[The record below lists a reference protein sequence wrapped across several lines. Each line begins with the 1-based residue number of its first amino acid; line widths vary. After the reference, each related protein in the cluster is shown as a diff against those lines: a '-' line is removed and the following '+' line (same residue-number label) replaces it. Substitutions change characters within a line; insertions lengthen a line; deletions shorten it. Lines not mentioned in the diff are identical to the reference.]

1 MLIENSCNAATNQ
14 QLDWNLMRAQ
24 HTRAGGF
31 TLIELMMTIAIAG
44 ILAVLALPA
53 FTRSLKNNCMTTT
66 TNNLVTSL
74 QLAKSEAVKRRS
86 TVRVEAIDASDANNE
101 WGKAGWKVTWLDI
114 TSTATPKPIEEIR
127 VVELG
132 CGSDYISIDGMGG
145 AQATGGVASVSYDS
159 SGYTESSVF
168 NVCDSDK
175 EVNGRQISLNSLG
188 RPSTESNFTC
198 P

>member
-1 MLIENSCNAATNQ
+1 MKT
-14 QLDWNLMRAQ
+14 Q

-31 TLIELMMTIAIAG
+31 TLIELMITIAVVG
-44 ILAVLALPA
+44 VLTALVLPS
-53 FTRSLKNNCMTTT
+53 FTKLLKNNCMTTT

-74 QLAKSEAVKRRS
+74 QLAKSEAVKRRA
-86 TVRVEAIDASDANNE
+86 TVRVEAIDIDPSNPNTYKSHDE
-101 WGKAGWKVTWLDI
+101 WDKVGWRVKGPDI
-114 TSTATPKPIEEIR
+114 TSTATPKPTETIR

-132 CGSDYISIDGMGG
+132 CGSDYISIDGTGG
-145 AQATGGVASVSYDS
+145 AQATSGVASVSYDP
-159 SGYTESSVF
+159 SGYTELSGF

-175 EVNGRQISLNSLG
+175 EVKDRQINLNSLG

>member
-1 MLIENSCNAATNQ
+1 MK
-14 QLDWNLMRAQ
+14 AQ

-101 WGKAGWKVTWLDI
+101 WGKAGWRVRGPDI
-114 TSTATPKPIEEIR
+114 TTSAAITKTIR
-127 VVELG
+127 EVAPG
-132 CGSDYISIDGMGG
+132 CGSDYIRIAAQMTGSSTPITSI
-145 AQATGGVASVSYDS
+145 SYNS

-168 NVCDSDK
+168 NVCDSESSRAKKVGD
-175 EVNGRQISLNSLG
+175 RQISLNSLG
-188 RPSTESNFTC
+188 RPSTERFTIDNPNPAC

>member
-1 MLIENSCNAATNQ
+1 MK
-14 QLDWNLMRAQ
+14 AQ

-44 ILAVLALPA
+44 ILAVLALPG
-53 FTRSLKNNCMTTT
+53 FTESLKNNCMTTT

-86 TVRVEAIDASDANNE
+86 TVRVEAIDASEANNE
-101 WGKAGWKVTWLDI
+101 WGKAGWRVRGPDI
-114 TSTATPKPIEEIR
+114 TTSVAITKTMRA
-127 VVELG
+127 VEPG
-132 CGSDYISIDGMGG
+132 CGSDYIHIFGTGA
-145 AQATGGVASVSYDS
+145 AQATGSGASRSASISYDS

-168 NVCDSDK
+168 NVCDNDK
-175 EVNGRQISLNSLG
+175 EVGGRQISLNSLG
-188 RPSTESNFTC
+188 RPSTERFTKDNPNPAC

>member
-1 MLIENSCNAATNQ
+1 MK
-14 QLDWNLMRAQ
+14 AQ

-44 ILAVLALPA
+44 ILAVLTLPG
-53 FTRSLKNNCMTTT
+53 FTKSLKNNCMTTT

-86 TVRVEAIDASDANNE
+86 TVRVEAIDIDPSKPNTYKSHNE
-101 WGKAGWKVTWLDI
+101 WDKVGWRVTGPDI
-114 TSTATPKPIEEIR
+114 TTSAAITKTMR

-132 CGSDYISIDGMGG
+132 CGSDYIRIDGTGG
-145 AQATGGVASVSYDS
+145 AQATGSGASRSASVSYDS

-175 EVNGRQISLNSLG
+175 EVGGRQISLNSLG
-188 RPSTESNFTC
+188 RPSTRRFTIDNPNPAC

>member
-1 MLIENSCNAATNQ
+1 MK
-14 QLDWNLMRAQ
+14 AQ
-24 HTRAGGF
+24 HTRASGF

-44 ILAVLALPA
+44 ILAVLALPS
-53 FTRSLKNNCMTTT
+53 FTKSLKNNCMTTT

-74 QLAKSEAVKRRS
+74 QLAKSEAVKRRA
-86 TVRVEAIDASDANNE
+86 TVRVEAIDLNPSDPSDLYKSHDE
-101 WGKAGWKVTWLDI
+101 WDKVGWRVRGPDI
-114 TSTATPKPIEEIR
+114 TTSAAITKTMR

-132 CGSDYISIDGMGG
+132 CGSDYISIDGTGG
-145 AQATGGVASVSYDS
+145 AQATGGVAAVSYDS

-168 NVCDSDK
+168 NVCDKDK
-175 EVNGRQISLNSLG
+175 EVKGRQIRLNSLG

>member
-1 MLIENSCNAATNQ
+1 MK
-14 QLDWNLMRAQ
+14 AQ

-31 TLIELMMTIAIAG
+31 TLIELIMTIAIAG
-44 ILAVLALPA
+44 ILAVLAFPP
-53 FTRSLKNNCMTTT
+53 FTKLLKNNCMTTT

-86 TVRVEAIDASDANNE
+86 TVRVEAINAAEADNE
-101 WGKAGWKVTWLDI
+101 WGMAGWKVTWPDI
-114 TSTATPKPIEEIR
+114 TSTATPKPTETIR
-127 VVELG
+127 EVALG
-132 CGSDYISIDGMGG
+132 CGSDYIPTVASITVAIDGTG
-145 AQATGGVASVSYDS
+145 AAQVTGGVAAVSYDP
-159 SGYTESSVF
+159 SGYTELSGF

-175 EVNGRQISLNSLG
+175 EVSGRQVSLNRLG

>member
-1 MLIENSCNAATNQ
+1 MKT
-14 QLDWNLMRAQ
+14 Q
-24 HTRAGGF
+24 HTPAGGF
-31 TLIELMMTIAIAG
+31 TLIELMITIAVVGVLTA
-44 ILAVLALPA
+44 LALPS
-53 FTRSLKNNCMTTT
+53 FTKLLKNNCMTTT

-101 WGKAGWKVTWLDI
+101 WGEAGWRVRGPDI
-114 TSTATPKPIEEIR
+114 TSTATPKPTETIR

-132 CGSDYISIDGMGG
+132 CGSDYIRIDGTGG
-145 AQATGGVASVSYDS
+145 AKETSGVASVSYDP
-159 SGYTESSVF
+159 SGYTELSGF

-175 EVNGRQISLNSLG
+175 EVKDRQISLNSLG
-188 RPSTESNFTC
+188 RPSTESDFTC

>member
-1 MLIENSCNAATNQ
+1 MK
-14 QLDWNLMRAQ
+14 AQ

-31 TLIELMMTIAIAG
+31 TLIELMIAIAIVG
-44 ILAVLALPA
+44 ILTALALPA
-53 FTRSLKNNCMTTT
+53 FTKSLKNNCMTTT

-86 TVRVEAIDASDANNE
+86 TVRVEAIDASEANNE
-101 WGKAGWKVTWLDI
+101 WGKAGWRVRGPDI
-114 TSTATPKPIEEIR
+114 TTSAVITKTLRK
-127 VVELG
+127 VEPG
-132 CGSDYISIDGMGG
+132 CGSDYIRIDGTGG
-145 AQATGGVASVSYDS
+145 AQETGGVASISYDL

-175 EVNGRQISLNSLG
+175 EVNGRQVSLNSLG
-188 RPSTESNFTC
+188 RPSTRSNFAC

>member
-1 MLIENSCNAATNQ
+1 MK
-14 QLDWNLMRAQ
+14 AQ

-31 TLIELMMTIAIAG
+31 TLIELMMTLAIAG
-44 ILAVLALPA
+44 ILAVLALPS
-53 FTRSLKNNCMTTT
+53 FTKSLKNNCMTTT

-86 TVRVEAIDASDANNE
+86 TVRVEAIDASEPNNE
-101 WGKAGWKVTWLDI
+101 WGKAGWRVRGPDLT
-114 TSTATPKPIEEIR
+114 TSATIMKTLRE
-127 VVELG
+127 VEPG
-132 CGSDYISIDGMGG
+132 CGSDYIRIDGTGG
-145 AQATGGVASVSYDS
+145 AQATGGGASVSYDL

-168 NVCDSDK
+168 NVCDKDR
-175 EVNGRQISLNSLG
+175 EVSGRQISLNSLG

>member
-1 MLIENSCNAATNQ
+1 MK
-14 QLDWNLMRAQ
+14 AQ

-31 TLIELMMTIAIAG
+31 TLIELMITIAIVG
-44 ILAVLALPA
+44 ILTALTLPS
-53 FTRSLKNNCMTTT
+53 FTKSLKNNCMTTT

-101 WGKAGWKVTWLDI
+101 WGKAGWRVRGPDI
-114 TSTATPKPIEEIR
+114 TTSAVITKTLRE
-127 VVELG
+127 VEPG
-132 CGSDYISIDGMGG
+132 CGSDYIRIHGTGA
-145 AQATGGVASVSYDS
+145 AQATGSGASASAAISYDS

-168 NVCDSDK
+168 NVCDSESSRAK
-175 EVNGRQISLNSLG
+175 KVGGRQISLNSLG
-188 RPSTESNFTC
+188 RPSTERFTIDNPNPAC

>member
-1 MLIENSCNAATNQ
+1 MK
-14 QLDWNLMRAQ
+14 AQ
-24 HTRAGGF
+24 HIRAGGF

-44 ILAVLALPA
+44 ILAVLALPE
-53 FTRSLKNNCMTTT
+53 FTKSLKNNCMTTT

-86 TVRVEAIDASDANNE
+86 TVRVKAIDASEANNE
-101 WGKAGWKVTWLDI
+101 WGKAGWRVTVTGPDI
-114 TSTATPKPIEEIR
+114 TTSVPITKTLR
-127 VVELG
+127 AVEPG
-132 CGSDYISIDGMGG
+132 CGSDYIRIDGTGG
-145 AQATGGVASVSYDS
+145 AQESSGVAAVSYDS

>member
-1 MLIENSCNAATNQ
+1 MK
-14 QLDWNLMRAQ
+14 AQ

-53 FTRSLKNNCMTTT
+53 FTKSLKNNCMTTT

-74 QLAKSEAVKRRS
+74 QLAKSEAVKRRA
-86 TVRVEAIDASDANNE
+86 TVRVEAIDASDPDNDNNV
-101 WGKAGWKVTWLDI
+101 WSKAGWRVRGPDLT
-114 TSTATPKPIEEIR
+114 TSAAIMKTIR
-127 VVELG
+127 EVEPG
-132 CGSDYISIDGMGG
+132 CGSDYIRIYGTGG
-145 AQATGGVASVSYDS
+145 AQATGGVASVSYDL

-168 NVCDSDK
+168 NVCDSETDRK
-175 EVNGRQISLNSLG
+175 KKVGDRQISLNSLG
-188 RPSTESNFTC
+188 RPSTKRFTIDNPNPAC

>member
-1 MLIENSCNAATNQ
+1 MK
-14 QLDWNLMRAQ
+14 AQ

-31 TLIELMMTIAIAG
+31 TLIELMITIAIVG
-44 ILAVLALPA
+44 ILTALALPE
-53 FTRSLKNNCMTTT
+53 FTKLLKNNCMTTT

-86 TVRVEAIDASDANNE
+86 TVRVEAIDASEAKNE
-101 WGKAGWKVTWLDI
+101 WGKAGWKVTGLDI
-114 TSTATPKPIEEIR
+114 TSTATPKPTETIR

-132 CGSDYISIDGMGG
+132 CGSDYIRIDGTGG
-145 AQATGGVASVSYDS
+145 AQATGGVAAVSYNS
-159 SGYTESSVF
+159 SGYTQSAVF

-175 EVNGRQISLNSLG
+175 EVNASLRFDRQISLNSLG

-198 P
+198 PEVK

>member
-1 MLIENSCNAATNQ
+1 MKT
-14 QLDWNLMRAQ
+14 Q

-31 TLIELMMTIAIAG
+31 TLIELMITIAIVG
-44 ILAVLALPA
+44 ILTALTLPA
-53 FTRSLKNNCMTTT
+53 FTKLLKNNCMTTT

-86 TVRVEAIDASDANNE
+86 TVRVEAINAAEADNE
-101 WGKAGWKVTWLDI
+101 WGMAGWKVTGPDI
-114 TSTATPKPIEEIR
+114 TSTATPKPTETIR
-127 VVELG
+127 EVALG
-132 CGSDYISIDGMGG
+132 CGSDYIRIDGTG
-145 AQATGGVASVSYDS
+145 AAQVTGGVAAVSYDP
-159 SGYTESSVF
+159 SGYTELSGF

-175 EVNGRQISLNSLG
+175 EVSGRQVSLNRLG

>member
-1 MLIENSCNAATNQ
+1 MK
-14 QLDWNLMRAQ
+14 AQ
-24 HTRAGGF
+24 HTRASGF

-44 ILAVLALPA
+44 ILAALALPS
-53 FTRSLKNNCMTTT
+53 FTKSLKNNCMTTT

-86 TVRVEAIDASDANNE
+86 TVRVQAFEIDASTKQPKPSDR
-101 WGKAGWKVTWLDI
+101 WDKVGWRVTGPDI
-114 TSTATPKPIEEIR
+114 TTSAPITKTLR

-132 CGSDYISIDGMGG
+132 CGSDYISIDGTGG
-145 AQATGGVASVSYDS
+145 AQAAGGVAAISYDS

-168 NVCDSDK
+168 NVCDKDK
-175 EVNGRQISLNSLG
+175 EVNGRQIRLNSLG
-188 RPSTESNFTC
+188 RPSTEGNFTC

>member
-1 MLIENSCNAATNQ
+1 MK
-14 QLDWNLMRAQ
+14 AQ

-44 ILAVLALPA
+44 ILAVLALPG
-53 FTRSLKNNCMTTT
+53 FTKSLKNNCMTTT

-74 QLAKSEAVKRRS
+74 QLAKSEAVKRRT
-86 TVRVEAIDASDANNE
+86 TVRVEAIDIDPSNPNTYKSHDE
-101 WGKAGWKVTWLDI
+101 WDKVGWRVTGPDI
-114 TSTATPKPIEEIR
+114 TTSAAVTKTMR

-132 CGSDYISIDGMGG
+132 CGSDYIRIDGTGG
-145 AQATGGVASVSYDS
+145 AQATSGVAAVSYDS

-168 NVCDSDK
+168 NVCDRDK
-175 EVNGRQISLNSLG
+175 EVKGRQISLNSLG

>member
-1 MLIENSCNAATNQ
+1 MK
-14 QLDWNLMRAQ
+14 AQ

-44 ILAVLALPA
+44 ILAVLMLPG
-53 FTRSLKNNCMTTT
+53 FTKLLKNNCMTTT

-74 QLAKSEAVKRRS
+74 QLAKSEAVKRRA
-86 TVRVEAIDASDANNE
+86 TVRVEAFEIDASTKQPKPSDR
-101 WGKAGWKVTWLDI
+101 WDKVGWRVRGPDI
-114 TSTATPKPIEEIR
+114 TTSAAITKTMRA
-127 VVELG
+127 VELG
-132 CGSDYISIDGMGG
+132 CGSDYIRIDGTGG

-168 NVCDSDK
+168 NVCDNDK
-175 EVNGRQISLNSLG
+175 EVRGRQISLNSLG